1 LNFKQIKG
9 MADGGLDIA
18 DDDDLR
24 NSIAKALLKIDEFKT
39 ELEDVEEDAGMKS
52 AEAAKI
58 LEERFK
64 AEEMERQR
72 QEEERKVCKVRE
84 PEKDRM
90 MMEEDERKK
99 WGEVLV
105 AQREMAEKE
114 DSKRARER
122 QVKRDEEKKARLKKK
137 QEERMQQKVKPE
149 VKMQQKTT
157 KQGVAQ
163 EVTKKHNDGGVD
175 DAEKGRRQQVIE
187 DEEKALE
194 VIFSFPSLSPS
205 FNIYVCTCS
214 LLR

>member
-1 LNFKQIKG
+1 
-9 MADGGLDIA
+9 MADGGFDIA
-18 DDDDLR
+18 EDEDLR

-39 ELEDVEEDAGMKS
+39 ELEDVEEEAGMKS

-58 LEERFK
+58 LEERVK
-64 AEEMERQR
+64 AENKERQML
-72 QEEERKVCKVRE
+72 EEERKVCQVQE
-84 PEKDRM
+84 PEQDGM
-90 MMEEDERKK
+90 MIEEDEREK

-105 AQREMAEKE
+105 AQREMAEKA
-114 DSKRARER
+114 DSKRAMER
-122 QVKRDEEKKARLKKK
+122 QAKREEEKKARLKKK
-137 QEERMQQKVKPE
+137 QEERRQQKVKPE
-149 VKMQQKTT
+149 VKMQRKS
-157 KQGVAQ
+157 KQEVAQ

-175 DAEKGRRQQVIE
+175 DAEKGRRQQEIE

>member
-1 LNFKQIKG
+1 MHFKQIKG
-9 MADGGLDIA
+9 MADGGCDIA

-58 LEERFK
+58 LVERFK
-64 AEEMERQR
+64 AENKERQM
-72 QEEERKVCKVRE
+72 QEEERKVCEVQE
-84 PEKDRM
+84 PEKDRI

-114 DSKRARER
+114 ESKRARER
-122 QVKRDEEKKARLKKK
+122 QAKREEEKKTRLKKK

-149 VKMQQKTT
+149 VKMQRKT
-157 KQGVAQ
+157 KQEVAQ
-163 EVTKKHNDGGVD
+163 EVTKKHKDGGLD
-175 DAEKGRRQQVIE
+175 DAEKGRRQQEIE

-194 VIFSFPSLSPS
+194 VISSFPSLSPA
-205 FNIYVCTCS
+205 FNIYICTWF

>member
-1 LNFKQIKG
+1 MNFKQIKG

-39 ELEDVEEDAGMKS
+39 EL
-52 AEAAKI
+52 
-58 LEERFK
+58 
-64 AEEMERQR
+64 
-72 QEEERKVCKVRE
+72 RKVCKVQ
-84 PEKDRM
+84 PEEDRM

-122 QVKRDEEKKARLKKK
+122 QVKREEEKKARLKKK

-149 VKMQQKTT
+149 VKLQQKTT